1 MKLGLLFNELFARWE
16 NAFDRAARE
25 SLRQSA
31 DDVVARGEFIS
42 TTIIDQGA
50 AGRLGDDRRN
60 RNTARS

>member
-1 MKLGLLFNELFARWE
+1 MKLGLLLNGLFARWE
-16 NAFDRAARE
+16 RAFDRAARE

-31 DDVVARGEFIS
+31 DDAVARGEFIC

-60 RNTARS
+60 RTTARS